1 MIMAMHTIT
10 AKNIGALAGH
20 DYPGTWRISETLR
33 ALITRLEA
41 RLAYWLRYQQTVAEL
56 NALSDH
62 GLDDVGIM
70 RHEIRA
76 AARIAAQQPGA

>member
-20 DYPGTWRISETLR
+20 DYPEAWRLSETLR

-41 RLAYWLRYQQTVAEL
+41 RLAYWHRYRTTVNELRD
-56 NALSDH
+56 LSDH
-62 GLDDVGIM
+62 QLADIGVRRGDIS
-70 RHEIRA
+70 A
-76 AARIAAQQPGA
+76 AARTAAAQWGA